1 MPLPI
6 LRENDQNIPM
16 KTELELINICVL
28 NAGYA
33 KTSQAWSGTGLSS
46 PFVRLYYIKA
56 GHAEIVMPDARMKAR
71 PGFMYIVPS
80 FVPHSITCEAG
91 LEFYYLFVYE
101 RYGQQTDLF
110 DIYSFPHEVEANH
123 AIDLLFE
130 NYCNYYPQL
139 NLPYQTA
146 DEFYAHPSYQEY
158 VIRYAN
164 MDRYEKM
171 QLQGF
176 VWIVGSFFMKHAHKR
191 IDDIDER
198 VLRVIAY
205 IKDNM
210 QQEMTTETMA
220 DVACVTKAHLG
231 RLFREKL
238 GCSPIQFVLR
248 TRIQCAQR
256 LLVTTSRSVGSIA
269 SEVGVN
275 DVSYFVR
282 LFRQKIGFTPQEYR
296 ERLK

>member
-1 MPLPI
+1 
-6 LRENDQNIPM
+6 M

-33 KTSQAWSGTGLSS
+33 RATNRWSGTGLSS

-56 GHAEIVMPDARMKAR
+56 GHAEITMPDAHLSAK
-71 PGFMYIVPS
+71 PGCMYIVPS

-101 RYGQQTDLF
+101 RYGEQTDLF
-110 DIYSFPHEVEANH
+110 DIYSFPHEVEANA

-130 NYCNYYPQL
+130 NYCNYYPEL

-146 DEFYAHPSYQEY
+146 EDFYAHPSYQEY
-158 VIRYAN
+158 VVRYAN
-164 MDRYEKM
+164 MDRFEKM

-176 VWIVGSFFMKHAHKR
+176 VWIVGSFFMKYAHKR
-191 IDDIDER
+191 LDDIDDR
-198 VLRVIAY
+198 VLRVMAY
-205 IKDNM
+205 VKDNV
-210 QQEMTTETMA
+210 QQEMTSELLA
-220 DVACVTKAHLG
+220 GIACVTKAHLG
-231 RLFREKL
+231 RMFRETL

-248 TRIQCAQR
+248 TRLQHAQR
-256 LLVTTSRSVGSIA
+256 LLVTTSRSIVDIA
-269 SEVGVN
+269 AEVGFN

-296 ERLK
+296 VHLK

>member
-1 MPLPI
+1 
-6 LRENDQNIPM
+6 M

-33 KTSQAWSGTGLSS
+33 RSTHKWSGTGLSS
-46 PFVRLYYIKA
+46 PFVRLYYIKV
-56 GHAEIVMPDARMKAR
+56 GHAEINMPDATLAMK
-71 PGFMYIVPS
+71 PGYMYIVPS
-80 FVPHSITCEAG
+80 FVPHSITCQAG

-130 NYCNYYPQL
+130 NYCNYYPEL

-146 DEFYAHPSYQEY
+146 EDFYAHPSYQEY
-158 VIRYAN
+158 VVRYAN
-164 MDRYEKM
+164 MDRFEKM

-191 IDDIDER
+191 IDGIDDR
-198 VLRVIAY
+198 VLRVMAHV
-205 IKDNM
+205 KDNM
-210 QQEMTTETMA
+210 QQEMTIESLASM
-220 DVACVTKAHLG
+220 VCVTKAHLG
-231 RLFREKL
+231 RLFRESI

-256 LLVTTSRSVGSIA
+256 LLVTTASSVSAIA
-269 SEVGVN
+269 DQVGFN
-275 DVSYFVR
+275 DVSYFIR

-296 ERLK
+296 QHLK

>member
-1 MPLPI
+1 
-6 LRENDQNIPM
+6 M

-33 KTSQAWSGTGLSS
+33 KTSQEWEGTGLSS

-56 GHAEIVMPDARMKAR
+56 GHAEIVMPDARLEAR
-71 PGFMYIVPS
+71 PGYMYIVPS
-80 FVPHSITCEAG
+80 FVPHSITCQAG

-130 NYCNYYPQL
+130 NYCNYYPEL

-146 DEFYAHPSYQEY
+146 ADFYAHPSYQEY

-191 IDDIDER
+191 LDDIDDR

-205 IKDNM
+205 VKDNM
-210 QQEMTTETMA
+210 QHEITTEMMA
-220 DVACVTKAHLG
+220 GVACVTKAHLG
-231 RLFREKL
+231 RLFRETI

-256 LLVTTSRSVGSIA
+256 LLVTTSRSIGAIA
-269 SEVGVN
+269 CEVGFN

-296 ERLK
+296 EQLK

>member
-1 MPLPI
+1 
-6 LRENDQNIPM
+6 M
-16 KTELELINICVL
+16 KTDLELINICVL

-33 KTSQAWSGTGLSS
+33 KTTQRWSGTGLSS
-46 PFVRLYYIKA
+46 PFVRLYYIKS
-56 GHAEIVMPDARMKAR
+56 GSAEITMPDAQLKAK

-130 NYCNYYPQL
+130 NYCNYYPEL

-146 DEFYAHPSYQEY
+146 DDFYAHPSYQEY
-158 VIRYAN
+158 VVRYAN
-164 MDRYEKM
+164 MDRFEKM

-191 IDDIDER
+191 IDGIDNR
-198 VLRVIAY
+198 VLQVIAY

-210 QQEMTTETMA
+210 QHEMTTESLA
-220 DVACVTKAHLG
+220 SVACVTKAHLG
-231 RLFREKL
+231 RLFRNTL

-256 LLVTTSRSVGSIA
+256 LLMTTSHSVSSIA
-269 SEVGVN
+269 SDVGFN

-296 ERLK
+296 EQLR

>member
-1 MPLPI
+1 MQIASKAELPTF
-6 LRENDQNIPM
+6 M

-33 KTSQAWSGTGLSS
+33 KTSQEWKGTGLSS

-56 GHAEIVMPDARMKAR
+56 GHATIVMPDAQLEAR

-91 LEFYYLFVYE
+91 FEFYYLFVYE

-139 NLPYQTA
+139 NLPYRTA
-146 DEFYAHPSYQEY
+146 EEFYAHPSYQEY
-158 VIRYAN
+158 VVRYAN

-191 IDDIDER
+191 IDDIDDR
-198 VLRVIAY
+198 VLRVITY

-210 QQEMTTETMA
+210 QHEMTTESMA

-231 RLFREKL
+231 RLFRQTL

-256 LLVTTSRSVGSIA
+256 LLVTTSRSVGAIA
-269 SEVGVN
+269 DEVGFN

-296 ERLK
+296 ERLR

>member
-1 MPLPI
+1 
-6 LRENDQNIPM
+6 M

-33 KTSQAWSGTGLSS
+33 KARQQWSGEGLSS

-56 GHAEIVMPDARMKAR
+56 GQAEISTPDARISAK
-71 PGFMYIVPS
+71 PGFMYLIPS

-101 RYGQQTDLF
+101 RYGQQSDLF
-110 DIYSFPHEVEANH
+110 DIYSFPHEVEANQ
-123 AIDLLFE
+123 AIDLLFQ
-130 NYCNYYPQL
+130 NYCSYYPEL
-139 NLPYQTA
+139 TLPYQTA
-146 DEFYAHPSYQEY
+146 EEFYAHPSYQEY
-158 VIRYAN
+158 VARYAQ
-164 MDRYEKM
+164 MDRFEKM

-176 VWIVGSFFMKHAHKR
+176 VWIVGSFFMKQAHKR
-191 IDDIDER
+191 IDDIDDR
-198 VLRVIAY
+198 VLRVMAY
-205 IKDNM
+205 VKDNIR
-210 QQEMTTETMA
+210 QEMTTESLSDM
-220 DVACVTKAHLG
+220 ACVTKSHLG
-231 RLFREKL
+231 RLFRETL

-256 LLVTTSRSVGSIA
+256 LLVTTSHHVSTIA
-269 SEVGVN
+269 GEVGFN

>member
-1 MPLPI
+1 
-6 LRENDQNIPM
+6 M

-56 GHAEIVMPDARMKAR
+56 GHAEIVMPDARLKAR

-146 DEFYAHPSYQEY
+146 DDFYAHPSYQEY

-269 SEVGVN
+269 SEVGCN

>member
-1 MPLPI
+1 
-6 LRENDQNIPM
+6 M

-56 GHAEIVMPDARMKAR
+56 GHAEIVMPNARLKAH

-110 DIYSFPHEVEANH
+110 DIYSIPHEVEANH

-139 NLPYQTA
+139 NLPYQTP

-210 QQEMTTETMA
+210 QQEMTTESMA

-256 LLVTTSRSVGSIA
+256 LLVTTTRSVGSIA
-269 SEVGVN
+269 SEVGFN

-296 ERLK
+296 ERLV

>member
-1 MPLPI
+1 
-6 LRENDQNIPM
+6 M

-33 KTSQAWSGTGLSS
+33 RSARQWSGTGLSS
-46 PFVRLYYIKA
+46 PFVRLYYIKS
-56 GHAEIVMPDARMKAR
+56 GHAQITMPDGTLNAR
-71 PGFMYIVPS
+71 PGYMYIVPS
-80 FVPHSITCEAG
+80 FVPHSISCEAG

-130 NYCNYYPQL
+130 NYCNYYPEL
-139 NLPYQTA
+139 NLPYQTEE
-146 DEFYAHPSYQEY
+146 EFYAHPSYQEY
-158 VIRYAN
+158 VVRYAS
-164 MDRYEKM
+164 MDRYAKM

-176 VWIVGSFFMKHAHKR
+176 VWIVGSFFMKHARKR
-191 IDDIDER
+191 IDEIDAR
-198 VLRVIAY
+198 VLRVMGY
-205 IKDNM
+205 VKDNLAE
-210 QQEMTTETMA
+210 EMTTESLASM
-220 DVACVTKAHLG
+220 ACVTRAHLG
-231 RLFREKL
+231 RLFRETL

-248 TRIQCAQR
+248 TRIQSAQR
-256 LLVTTSRSVGSIA
+256 LLVTTGYSVRAIA
-269 SEVGVN
+269 HEVGFN

-296 ERLK
+296 LQLR

>member
-1 MPLPI
+1 
-6 LRENDQNIPM
+6 
-16 KTELELINICVL
+16 
-28 NAGYA
+28 
-33 KTSQAWSGTGLSS
+33 
-46 PFVRLYYIKA
+46 
-56 GHAEIVMPDARMKAR
+56 MPDATLAMK
-71 PGFMYIVPS
+71 PGYMYIVPS
-80 FVPHSITCEAG
+80 FVPHSITCQAG

-130 NYCNYYPQL
+130 NYCNYYPEL

-146 DEFYAHPSYQEY
+146 EDFYAHPSYQEY
-158 VIRYAN
+158 VVRYAN
-164 MDRYEKM
+164 MDRFEKM

-191 IDDIDER
+191 IDGIDDR
-198 VLRVIAY
+198 VLRVMAHV
-205 IKDNM
+205 KDNM
-210 QQEMTTETMA
+210 QQEMTIESLASM
-220 DVACVTKAHLG
+220 VCVTKAHLC
-231 RLFREKL
+231 RLFRESI

-256 LLVTTSRSVGSIA
+256 LLVTTASSVSAIA
-269 SEVGVN
+269 DQVGFN
-275 DVSYFVR
+275 DVSYFIR

-296 ERLK
+296 QHLK

>member
-1 MPLPI
+1 
-6 LRENDQNIPM
+6 M
-16 KTELELINICVL
+16 KTDLELINICVL

-33 KTSQAWSGTGLSS
+33 KSKQKWSGSGLSS

-56 GHAEIVMPDARMKAR
+56 GYADIYMPDATLRMK

-80 FVPHSITCEAG
+80 FMPHSITCEAG

-101 RYGQQTDLF
+101 RYGQQSDLF

-130 NYCNYYPQL
+130 NYCNYYPEL

-146 DEFYAHPSYQEY
+146 EDFYQHPSYQEY

-164 MDRYEKM
+164 MDRFEKM

-191 IDDIDER
+191 LDDIDDR
-198 VLRVIAY
+198 VLKVMAY
-205 IKDNM
+205 VKDNFK
-210 QQEMTTETMA
+210 QEITTESLA
-220 DVACVTKAHLG
+220 SLVFVTKAHLG
-231 RLFREKL
+231 RLFRETL
-238 GCSPIQFVLR
+238 GYSPIQYVLR
-248 TRIQCAQR
+248 TRIQYAQR
-256 LLVTTSRSVGSIA
+256 LLITTDFSILTIA
-269 SEVGVN
+269 NEVGIN
-275 DVSYFVR
+275 DVSYFIR
-282 LFRQKIGFTPQEYR
+282 LFKQKIGFTPQEYR
-296 ERLK
+296 EHLR

>member
-1 MPLPI
+1 
-6 LRENDQNIPM
+6 M

-33 KTSQAWSGTGLSS
+33 RSAQNWSGTGLSS
-46 PFVRLYYIKA
+46 PFARLYYIKA
-56 GHAEIVMPDARMKAR
+56 GHAEITMPDGKLSAR
-71 PGFMYIVPS
+71 PGYMYIVPS
-80 FVPHSITCEAG
+80 FVPHSISWEAG

-101 RYGQQTDLF
+101 RYGMQTDLF

-130 NYCNYYPQL
+130 NYCNYYPEL
-139 NLPYQTA
+139 NLPYQSA
-146 DEFYAHPSYQEY
+146 EDFYAHPSYQEY
-158 VIRYAN
+158 VVRYAR
-164 MDRYEKM
+164 MDRFEKM

-191 IDDIDER
+191 IEDIDER
-198 VLRVIAY
+198 VMRVMAHV
-205 IKDNM
+205 KDNLRE
-210 QQEMTTETMA
+210 EMTMERLA
-220 DVACVTKAHLG
+220 DMACVTKAHLG
-231 RLFREKL
+231 RLFRQTL

-256 LLVTTSRSVGSIA
+256 LLVTTDESVGTIA
-269 SEVGVN
+269 REVGIG

-296 ERLK
+296 EKLK

>member
-1 MPLPI
+1 
-6 LRENDQNIPM
+6 M

-56 GHAEIVMPDARMKAR
+56 GHAEIAMPDARLKAR

-146 DEFYAHPSYQEY
+146 YEFYTHPSYQEY

-205 IKDNM
+205 VKDNM
-210 QQEMTTETMA
+210 QQEMTTESMA

-269 SEVGVN
+269 SEVGFN

>member
-1 MPLPI
+1 
-6 LRENDQNIPM
+6 M
-16 KTELELINICVL
+16 KTDLELINICVL
-28 NAGYA
+28 NAGFA
-33 KTSQAWSGTGLSS
+33 RTTQKWSGSGLSS

-56 GHAEIVMPDARMKAR
+56 GRAEINMSDARIEAK

-130 NYCNYYPQL
+130 NYCDYYPEL

-146 DEFYAHPSYQEY
+146 EDFYAHPSYQEY
-158 VIRYAN
+158 VVRYAN
-164 MDRYEKM
+164 MARYEKM

-191 IDDIDER
+191 IDEIDQR
-198 VLRVIAY
+198 VLKVIAY
-205 IKDNM
+205 VKDNI
-210 QQEMTTETMA
+210 QQEMTTESLA
-220 DVACVTKAHLG
+220 NIACVTKAHLG
-231 RLFREKL
+231 RLFRETI
-238 GCSPIQFVLR
+238 GVSPIQFVLR
-248 TRIQCAQR
+248 TRIQHAQR
-256 LLVTTSRSVGSIA
+256 LLVTTTRNVSTVA
-269 SEVGVN
+269 YEVGFN

-296 ERLK
+296 ERLV

>member
-1 MPLPI
+1 
-6 LRENDQNIPM
+6 M

-33 KTSQAWSGTGLSS
+33 KSTQKWSGSGLSS
-46 PFVRLYYIKA
+46 PFARLYYIKA
-56 GHAEIVMPDARMKAR
+56 GQAEINMPDANLCMK

-80 FVPHSITCEAG
+80 FMPHSITWEAG

-110 DIYSFPHEVEANH
+110 DIYSFPHEVKANH
-123 AIDLLFE
+123 TIDLLFE
-130 NYCNYYPQL
+130 NYCNYYPEL

-146 DEFYAHPSYQEY
+146 EDFYAHPSYQEY

-191 IDDIDER
+191 IDDIDNR
-198 VLRVIAY
+198 VLKVIAY
-205 IKDNM
+205 VKDHM
-210 QQEMTTETMA
+210 QQEMTIELLA
-220 DVACVTKAHLG
+220 SIACVTKAHLG
-231 RLFREKL
+231 RLFRETL

-248 TRIQCAQR
+248 TRIQSAQR
-256 LLVTTSRSVGSIA
+256 LLMTTGDNVNIIAHKVGF
-269 SEVGVN
+269 N
-275 DVSYFVR
+275 DESYFIR
-282 LFRQKIGFTPQEYR
+282 LFKQKIGFTPQEYR
-296 ERLK
+296 EQLK

>member
-1 MPLPI
+1 
-6 LRENDQNIPM
+6 M

-146 DEFYAHPSYQEY
+146 DDFYAHPSYQEY

>member
-1 MPLPI
+1 
-6 LRENDQNIPM
+6 M

-33 KTSQAWSGTGLSS
+33 CPAQKWSGTGLSS
-46 PFVRLYYIKA
+46 PFARLYYVKA
-56 GHAEIVMPDARMKAR
+56 GHAEISLPDARLCMK

-80 FVPHSITCEAG
+80 FIPHSMTCDAG
-91 LEFYYLFVYE
+91 FEFYYLFVYE

-110 DIYSFPHEVEANH
+110 DIYSFPHEVEANN

-130 NYCNYYPQL
+130 NYCNYYPEL
-139 NLPYQTA
+139 NLPYETA
-146 DEFYAHPSYQEY
+146 ADFYAHPSYQEY
-158 VIRYAN
+158 AIRYAN
-164 MDRYEKM
+164 MDRFAKM

-191 IDDIDER
+191 MEGIDHR

-205 IKDNM
+205 VKDHM
-210 QQEMTTETMA
+210 QQEITTESLANM
-220 DVACVTKAHLG
+220 VCVTKAHLG
-231 RLFREKL
+231 RLFRESL

-256 LLVTTSRSVGSIA
+256 LLMTTADSVSTIA
-269 SEVGVN
+269 REVGFN

-296 ERLK
+296 EQLK

>member
-1 MPLPI
+1 
-6 LRENDQNIPM
+6 M

-33 KTSQAWSGTGLSS
+33 KSARKWSGTGLSS
-46 PFVRLYYIKA
+46 PFVRLYYIKV
-56 GHAEIVMPDARMKAR
+56 GQAEINMPDATLCMK

-130 NYCNYYPQL
+130 NYCNYYPDL

-146 DEFYAHPSYQEY
+146 EEFYAHPSYQEY

-164 MDRYEKM
+164 MDRFEKM

-191 IDDIDER
+191 IDGIDDR
-198 VLRVIAY
+198 VLKVMAY
-205 IKDNM
+205 VKDNIR
-210 QQEMTTETMA
+210 QEMTIELLA
-220 DVACVTKAHLG
+220 NIACVTKAHLG
-231 RLFREKL
+231 RLFRETL
-238 GCSPIQFVLR
+238 GYSPIQFVLR
-248 TRIQCAQR
+248 TRIQRAQR
-256 LLVTTSRSVGSIA
+256 LLMTTSSSVSAI
-269 SEVGVN
+269 SNEVGFN
-275 DVSYFVR
+275 DVSYFIR
-282 LFRQKIGFTPQEYR
+282 LFKQKIGFTPQDYR
-296 ERLK
+296 EQLK